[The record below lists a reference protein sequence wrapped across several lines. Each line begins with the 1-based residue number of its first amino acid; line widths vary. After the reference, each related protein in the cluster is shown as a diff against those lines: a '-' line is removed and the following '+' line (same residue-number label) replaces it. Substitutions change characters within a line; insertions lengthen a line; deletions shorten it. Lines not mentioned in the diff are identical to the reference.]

1 MDHLESKIAEQS
13 EEIIKLK
20 ATIDTQLECNLSHLM
35 NVKES
40 STAGDCTTVRKPIVP
55 ASCRELAIMGHSNH
69 GLYLVQN
76 RDTKKIE
83 TIFCDFRT
91 LGKFYDNNIKDFIES
106 SDKNGRIGPLLNYFS
121 L

>member
-1 MDHLESKIAEQS
+1 MQESLIFRLDNLQVKVDHLEAKNAEQS

-20 ATIDTQLECNLSHLM
+20 AKMDTKIICDLSHLT

-55 ASCRELAIMGHSNH
+55 ASCRELAIMGHSNN

-76 RDTKKIE
+76 RDTKRIE
-83 TIFCDFRT
+83 TIFCDFIT
-91 LGKFYDNNIKDFIES
+91 SGEF
-106 SDKNGRIGPLLNYFS
+106 
-121 L
+121 